1 MKNIKETLE
10 EHKVQVEGR
19 FKQLDQKR
27 LALVKEQQQI
37 TAELMR
43 LQGEHRKLL
52 QLLEDFKDEPKGGG

>member
-1 MKNIKETLE
+1 MKNIKETLG

-27 LALVKEQQQI
+27 LALVNEQQQI

-43 LQGEHRKLL
+43 LQGEHRKLI
-52 QLLEDFKDEPKGGG
+52 QLLEDFKDEPKGEG